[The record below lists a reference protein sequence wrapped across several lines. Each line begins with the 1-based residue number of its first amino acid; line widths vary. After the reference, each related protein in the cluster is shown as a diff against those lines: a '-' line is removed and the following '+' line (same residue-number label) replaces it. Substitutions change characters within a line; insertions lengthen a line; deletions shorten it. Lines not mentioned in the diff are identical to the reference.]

1 MSFFTSSLIALLIIM
16 VKPVT
21 AAEGTIN
28 AMLYSPIP
36 DGELISIQILDN
48 SDENMYIKRKFEQG
62 FREQGKKVG
71 KDGRLLITIER
82 RGTLGTW
89 RGVTPNRLIQLRN
102 AEDHTGVDTP
112 DIRFSLFDSSLGGF
126 FNKNISSRVTQV
138 AASQYQ
144 INISLDDRANG
155 RRLWQG
161 WATIEVGKS
170 DDRKLLYSMIPRL
183 IENIGK
189 TVRSQT
195 FKVN

>member
-1 MSFFTSSLIALLIIM
+1 MPFFTSSLIALIIIM
-16 VKPVT
+16 IKPVT

-48 SDENMYIKRKFEQG
+48 SDENMYIKKKFEQS
-62 FREQGKKVG
+62 FREQGKKVR
-71 KDGRLLITIER
+71 KNGRLLITIEQ
-82 RGTLGTW
+82 RGTLGSW
-89 RGVTPNRLIQLRN
+89 RGVAPNRLIQLRN
-102 AEDHTGVDTP
+102 GDDHTGVETP

-126 FNKNISSRVTQV
+126 FNKNIASRVTQV

-144 INISLDDRANG
+144 INVSLEDRTNG

-161 WATIEVGKS
+161 WATIEVGRS

>member
-155 RRLWQG
+155 RCLWQG